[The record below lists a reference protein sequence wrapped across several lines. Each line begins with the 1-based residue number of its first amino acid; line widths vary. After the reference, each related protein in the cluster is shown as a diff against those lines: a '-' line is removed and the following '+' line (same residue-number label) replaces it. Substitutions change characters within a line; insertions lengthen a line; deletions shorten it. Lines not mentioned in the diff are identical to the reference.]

1 MTFGE
6 LITILPDNTTVY
18 VGTNNGSGFFWISTV
33 KYAKDNLK
41 TMDDTLLNLSEHD
54 RLYSKNAYEKILNS
68 PEPVKGLIKRRNN
81 LGAWEWVHDSE
92 SEKHFKSRVKYHK
105 NKIKQAKDK
114 YERIQSYINNRKFIS
129 NRNVVEHGEKAE
141 VSDDFYGSKYRIIV
155 EGFESGKWWFKSEF
169 ESKHVLVNG

>member
-81 LGAWEWVHDSE
+81 LGAWE
-92 SEKHFKSRVKYHK
+92 
-105 NKIKQAKDK
+105 
-114 YERIQSYINNRKFIS
+114 
-129 NRNVVEHGEKAE
+129 
-141 VSDDFYGSKYRIIV
+141 
-155 EGFESGKWWFKSEF
+155 
-169 ESKHVLVNG
+169 